1 MSSPNPSK
9 RGVKLSQDVATLAA
23 RLHVATETPESV
35 SDEAL
40 QQLLA
45 AAVKL
50 YSSKNPD
57 GIRLRAFPEDGAGV
71 TATDVMLATTAMLHA
86 ANVQMFELGMWQAFS
101 GAYASFHRGE
111 KVS

>member
-1 MSSPNPSK
+1 MSLPNQNK
-9 RGVKLSQDVATLAA
+9 RSLKLSQDVVGLAA
-23 RLHVATETPESV
+23 CLHAAAETPESV

-40 QQLLA
+40 QQLMA

-57 GIRLRAFPEDGAGV
+57 GIRLRAFPEGGAGI

-86 ANVQMFELGMWQAFS
+86 VNVQMFELGMWQAFS
-101 GAYASFHRGE
+101 GAYASLHRHE

>member
-1 MSSPNPSK
+1 M
-9 RGVKLSQDVATLAA
+9 
-23 RLHVATETPESV
+23 

-50 YSSKNPD
+50 YSSKNSD
-57 GIRLRAFPEDGAGV
+57 GIRVRAFPEGGAGV

-101 GAYASFHRGE
+101 GANISLHRGE